1 MSHKNKVSL
10 VDQVK
15 LALDEK
21 LAIGQSKFLD
31 KSLNQTGDKIYSWE
45 TYRNYLKHNCYF
57 VLWCKENYKCKTL
70 EQCRSH
76 VDEWLTTRSH
86 LSAYTVKFEAA
97 ALAKLFHCSTK
108 EFIKTR
114 ARKRSEISRSRGEKI
129 RDKHFSE
136 EKNKEFVQFC
146 KSTGLRRN
154 ELKSLTGNKLLLK
167 EGFYYIQVDSGA
179 KGGRYREVPI
189 IGDVETIVSRMNLS
203 GSNKVWSRIPSGADI
218 HSYRADYA
226 TAFYLNKTR
235 ELHLIP
241 KKERYCRKD
250 RKGLW
255 LDKKT
260 MLATSKALGH
270 NRISIIAEHYLSDL
284 VFHPTGKEG

>member
-1 MSHKNKVSL
+1 MN
-10 VDQVK
+10 
-15 LALDEK
+15 
-21 LAIGQSKFLD
+21 
-31 KSLNQTGDKIYSWE
+31 
-45 TYRNYLKHNCYF
+45 
-57 VLWCKENYKCKTL
+57 
-70 EQCRSH
+70 
-76 VDEWLTTRSH
+76 EWLSSRSH
-86 LSAYTVKFEAA
+86 LSAYTVKIEAA
-97 ALAKLFHCSTK
+97 ALAKLYQCSTK
-108 EFIKTR
+108 DFIKTR
-114 ARKRSEISRSRGEKI
+114 ARTRSEISRSRGDKI

-167 EGFYYIQVDSGA
+167 EGIYFIQIDSGA

-189 IGDVETIVSRMNLS
+189 IGDVKSIVSRMNLC
-203 GSNKVWSRIPSGADI
+203 GSNKVWSRIPTGADI

-226 TAFYLNKTR
+226 TSFYLHKAR

-241 KKERYCRKD
+241 KKERYYCRKD

-255 LDKKT
+255 LDKKA

-284 VFHPTGKEG
+284 VFHPTGKEGGC